1 MSKKQ
6 VLPPPKIKKFFLN
19 NLNSW
24 LSNFIIEEFRT
35 DHLQNSKF
43 KNEFMGTLNPMPYP
57 LPRLFKPTIT
67 KIDLNGKYNQ
77 EVFSNDVFI
86 YYLEIGNLSEA
97 EFLIK
102 GLKALKFEEEK
113 TLIIISSIMTWRDT
127 PLKIKSTDEMDE
139 IGFEEE
145 EFILPEEQKEEL
157 LVEIEEEKE
166 EEKKEN
172 EETTNEKQ
180 KIKLGVKFP
189 TKSSKKVIK
198 RRDDR
203 KKTTKKESK
212 SKEKSKEKKEEVK
225 KEEKKKEEEKKVNS
239 EEPAKISEVSE
250 KTQSDKPQPKPV
262 DQTHLDKPT
271 VTQTNHLNTFFN
283 NHKIFYYKSSE
294 YLKRVSNQKYLP
306 FKLVENLAL
315 ANSNPLLNVYVIC
328 PGYIYGC
335 GEDFFFD
342 YFRLAWLKPCT
353 PMPIIGDGLNSIP
366 TIHVLDL
373 VQVIRK
379 ILDFKPITRY
389 IVAVDKTKNNTLK
402 NILKSISKCFGEG
415 KVETLTDFDVEQINV
430 PNYNEISI
438 DLKIRPSQI
447 LLTDKKRKNET
458 DEMFEKRKF
467 KWHCEYGIPDNLDKL
482 RYEFSLYRNLKN
494 QKIFVWGPPSS
505 GKSTLSDKLSEQL
518 KLPHIKLKDLID
530 IAKRRKNPLGEEIR
544 KKIKELR
551 AVVSEAEEEYNKR
564 KNKKKTDPPF
574 DPNLYKRYPDELIV
588 KIVKARLMESD
599 CLSKGFILDGYPKKY
614 QDAVELF
621 TENNA
626 ISNLMPDSVLFISN
640 LTDEM
645 LKERVTTIKEYETN
659 PDTLNRR
666 FERRYGDYKA
676 LNETDGTKGV
686 LEFFRENNVSIFNY
700 DESLLKEN
708 EEEFKEQLKL
718 YLNKDGEINNISRLT
733 DQEQIMPIEIKYNT
747 LAIEELQNYQKKV
760 EKEKTM
766 MEKAEGLSNVTVDDE
781 DYKDVETIEKN
792 TINKIKE
799 LNKSEQTLLEKKSE
813 VLRHYL
819 IENVIPLLSRG
830 ILKISKEQPD
840 DPVDALA
847 DFLFESCFKKEE
859 GKEEIEENK
868 EDNEVII
875 SSNNNSNH

>member
-6 VLPPPKIKKFFLN
+6 VLSPPKIKKFFIN

-35 DHLQNSKF
+35 DHLQNSRF
-43 KNEFMGTLNPMPYP
+43 KNEFMGTVNPMPYP
-57 LPRLFKPTIT
+57 LPRLFKPRIT
-67 KIDLNGKYNQ
+67 KIDPDGKYNQ
-77 EVFSNDVFI
+77 EVFTNDVFI
-86 YYLEIGNLSEA
+86 YSLENGNLNEA

-102 GLKALKFEEEK
+102 GLKALKYEEEK

-127 PLKIKSTDEMDE
+127 PLKLKSLDETDE

-145 EFILPEEQKEEL
+145 EFILPEEEKEEL
-157 LVEIEEEKE
+157 LAEIEEEKE

-172 EETTNEKQ
+172 EEIVNEKT
-180 KIKLGVKFP
+180 KIKPGVKFP
-189 TKSSKKVIK
+189 NKSSKKVVK
-198 RRDDR
+198 RRDDK
-203 KKTTKKESK
+203 KKTTKRSTKSKEK
-212 SKEKSKEKKEEVK
+212 TKEKSKEKKEE
-225 KEEKKKEEEKKVNS
+225 EKKVNI
-239 EEPAKISEVSE
+239 EEPPKITEVTE
-250 KTQSDKPQPKPV
+250 KTQNDKPQPTEPV
-262 DQTHLDKPT
+262 NQTHIDKQT
-271 VTQTNHLNTFFN
+271 VITQTNYLSTLLN

-306 FKLVENLAL
+306 FKLIENLAL
-315 ANSNPLLNVYVIC
+315 ANSNPLLNVYIIC

-342 YFRLAWLKPCT
+342 YFRMAWLKSST
-353 PMPIIGDGLNSIP
+353 PIPIIGDGLNSIP
-366 TIHVLDL
+366 TIHILDL

-389 IVAVDKTKNNTLK
+389 IMAVDKTKNNTLK

-415 KVETLTDFDVEQINV
+415 KVETLIDFDVEKVNV

-438 DLKIRPSQI
+438 DLKIRPSQF
-447 LLTDKKRKNET
+447 LLTEKKKKNET

-505 GKSTLSDKLSEQL
+505 GKSTLSEKLSDQL
-518 KLPHIKLKDLID
+518 RLPHIKLKDLID

-551 AVVSEAEEEYNKR
+551 AVVLEAEDEYNKR

-574 DPNLYKRYPDELIV
+574 DPNLYKRFPDELIV

-614 QDAVELF
+614 QDAIDLL

-626 ISNLMPDSVLFISN
+626 ISSLMPDSVLFISN
-640 LTDEM
+640 LTNEI
-645 LKERVTTIKEYETN
+645 LKERVASIKEYETD
-659 PDTLNRR
+659 PDTINRR
-666 FERRYGDYKA
+666 FERRYVDYKT
-676 LNETDGTKGV
+676 LNETEGTKSV
-686 LEFFRENNVSIFNY
+686 LDFFKENNVSIFNY
-700 DESLLKEN
+700 DENLLKEN

-733 DQEQIMPIEIKYNT
+733 DQEQIIPIEIKYNT
-747 LAIEELQNYQKKV
+747 LAIKELQDQQKKA
-760 EKEKTM
+760 EEAKTM
-766 MEKAEGLSNVTVDDE
+766 LEKAEGLTNVTIDDE
-781 DYKDVETIEKN
+781 EYKDVEEVEKN
-792 TINKIKE
+792 TINRIKE
-799 LNKSEQTLLEKKSE
+799 LNKKEQKLLEKKSE

-830 ILKISKEQPD
+830 ILKICKDQPD

-859 GKEEIEENK
+859 AKDEMEENK
-868 EDNEVII
+868 EDNELVIG
-875 SSNNNSNH
+875 SNNISNH